1 MPKQTNGSSSS
12 GGTTKANK
20 RKNAVIPLYSCSTEK
35 IDLARKMAQDLLVQS
50 GEAATTLP
58 RMAPKMNSYNLP
70 RSSIRVP
77 GISPTLYIRN
87 VVATWNMGFAV
98 NLKKIAYL
106 FRRELPAKFNPTRF
120 AAMRVTIGNPPTV
133 VLMFSNGNVV
143 HTGGRTE
150 WHTRSEAW
158 RFCQT
163 LVRIGIPARVHDF
176 RIRNIVSSFHFGHP
190 VNCFELKEK
199 LGIRATFKPREIQC
213 CFIRHPE
220 RAKEV
225 ELVFLTG
232 GTVITGVKTR
242 DQIENA
248 FKEVYELGESVGH
261 NYGEASKS
269 GYRFSQQREMS
280 SREKLQGVNKRIG
293 KMKTARVLGQVGRAV
308 STSLAAKLAKKDK
321 AAVPFISFLD
331 TRIQMPNQ
339 TPFTPLLLSSK

>member
-1 MPKQTNGSSSS
+1 M
-12 GGTTKANK
+12 
-20 RKNAVIPLYSCSTEK
+20 IPLYSCSTDK
-35 IDLARKMAQDLLVQS
+35 IELARKMAKELIV
-50 GEAATTLP
+50 ECENATGQK
-58 RMAPKMNSYNLP
+58 MPKPPLKLNAYNLP
-70 RSSIRVP
+70 YSSINVRDVK
-77 GISPTLYIRN
+77 PTLFIRN

-106 FRRELPAKFNPTRF
+106 IRRELPAKFNPTRF

-220 RAKEV
+220 RDKEV

-242 DQIENA
+242 EQIENA

-261 NYGEASKS
+261 NYGEDSKS
-269 GYRFSQQREMS
+269 GYRFSRQREMS
-280 SREKLQGVNKRIG
+280 SREKLKGVNKRIE
-293 KMKTARVLGQVGRAV
+293 KMKVARAIGQTGRAV
-308 STSLAAKLAKKDK
+308 STSLAAKLAAKDK
-321 AAVPFISFLD
+321 SAVPFISFLD
-331 TRIQMPNQ
+331 TRIQIAGQ
-339 TPFTPLLLSSK
+339 TSFSMSRNLLQ